1 MTIIE
6 VGAPSDEITPR
17 QRWSHYF
24 ALIYGLI
31 AVFIGINLRDS
42 TLNATVPYTNIQAGI
57 RAYYPQNWLIDSDGD
72 YVFRVRDMSQRG
84 FKTTIQVAVQPI
96 SLATTSRNLIDILTL
111 NRSQTL
117 SGYDVI
123 RFEPYLLDE
132 RQATAMTYTFVS
144 SESNAFLE
152 SLPVVVEGLD
162 ILIDQGSQA
171 LIVSYLADVNQ
182 YEQNLPIFERF
193 LADLE
198 F

>member
-6 VGAPSDEITPR
+6 VGARPDEITPR

-24 ALIYGLI
+24 AIIYGLI

-57 RAYYPQNWLIDSDGD
+57 RAYYPQNWLIDSAGD
-72 YVFRVRDMSQRG
+72 YVFRVRDMSQTG

-123 RFEPYLLDE
+123 RFEPYALDE
-132 RQATAMTYTFVS
+132 RQAMAMTYTFVS
-144 SESNAFLE
+144 SEANAFLE

-171 LIVSYLADVNQ
+171 LIVSYLSDVSQ

>member
-6 VGAPSDEITPR
+6 VRARPNELSPR

-24 ALIYGLI
+24 ALLYGLV
-31 AVFIGINLRDS
+31 AVVIGINLRDA

-72 YVFRVRDMSQRG
+72 YVMRVRDMSQPG
-84 FKTTIQVAVQPI
+84 FKTTMQVAVQPI

-117 SGYDVI
+117 SGYDIV
-123 RFEPYLLDE
+123 RVEPYLLDE
-132 RQATAMTYTFVS
+132 IQATAMTYTFVAS
-144 SESNAFLE
+144 DANAFLE

-162 ILIDQGSQA
+162 ILIDQGGQA
-171 LIVSYLADVNQ
+171 LIVTYLADVNQ
-182 YEQNLPIFERF
+182 YEQTLPVFERF
-193 LADLE
+193 LVDLE